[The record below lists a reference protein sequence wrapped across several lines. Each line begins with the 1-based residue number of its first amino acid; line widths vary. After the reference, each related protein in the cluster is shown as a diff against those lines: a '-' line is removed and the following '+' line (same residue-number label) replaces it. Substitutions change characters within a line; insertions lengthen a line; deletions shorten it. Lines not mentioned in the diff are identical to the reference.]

1 MVPFAMNVS
10 DTSNRLIEA
19 LVAATA
25 DPLIYEAEIA
35 LTT

>member
-19 LVAATA
+19 LVAVTE

-35 LTT
+35 LAT